1 MAPRALSEVAACH
14 GPRKGHPK
22 LLRAASLLGPAV
34 FAAALWSLR
43 ETSAPKEAQS
53 ILSSSNRGVVGVVA
67 HSMPGAVSSYELL
80 PKVLKALR
88 PFNINPKDTIY
99 GQSIC
104 SDEINNEK
112 GQISTL
118 LSNYYGKVFPM
129 GGIGGAPF
137 VGRTGF
143 GAFSAHVPDNGHVF
157 VLFGPHIGFSP
168 FSEAGKFLRI
178 GQSRTSTACGA
189 VIAAYNQVTSGT
201 VMGDDPADIEQ
212 SWLRNRLKAHAGDI
226 AKSSNLMVELVLRAY
241 KEIEKE
247 VLTIVNTKYG
257 PGNLVLLGGI
267 QINMPYPTPG
277 FFLPLHFTVRS
288 ERSGA
293 IDLLPSIK

>member
-1 MAPRALSEVAACH
+1 MAPLSQSEDAACH
-14 GPRKGHPK
+14 RPRRGLPK
-22 LLRAASLLGPAV
+22 SLRAAALLGPAV

-43 ETSAPKEAQS
+43 ETSPPKEAQCVMC
-53 ILSSSNRGVVGVVA
+53 SSNPGVVFVVERT
-67 HSMPGAVSSYELL
+67 MPGAVSSYELF
-80 PKVLKALR
+80 PKVLKSLQ
-88 PFNINPKDTIY
+88 PFNIKPKNTIY

-129 GGIGGAPF
+129 GGIGGAPY

-168 FSEAGKFLRI
+168 SSEAGQFLRI
-178 GQSRTSTACGA
+178 GQSRASTACGA

-201 VMGDDPADIEQ
+201 PIEDDPADMEQ
-212 SWLRNRLKAHAGDI
+212 SWLRNRLKAHAGEI

-247 VLTIVNTKYG
+247 
-257 PGNLVLLGGI
+257 
-267 QINMPYPTPG
+267 
-277 FFLPLHFTVRS
+277 
-288 ERSGA
+288 A
-293 IDLLPSIK
+293 